1 MKRINFIKNIEQDE
15 IRSGFLVT
23 TDRKKIWQKEME
35 ILQIVDSICDK
46 YGIQY
51 YIDGGTLL
59 GAVRHGGFIP
69 WDDDIDLMMLRP
81 DYEKLCNIAKQ
92 EFKAPYFFQNIYTD
106 NTMFTISKLRNSN
119 TSAIENFSDNSY
131 NQGIFIDIWP
141 LDDISDGTAI
151 SNRISNIKKCLINMI
166 TSENDVLKSIND
178 NKKLLLSNEFV
189 KRYLSLSMKD
199 RINEYEKF
207 CSNHFGKSSQISYA
221 FTLTGNRRFDL
232 DWFRDCIML
241 DFENTKIPVPLCY
254 DKFLTIEFGDWHKFV
269 KGGGK
274 HEVQAFSADI
284 PYKEML
290 QKIVE

>member
-1 MKRINFIKNIEQDE
+1 MIKCSYDLKDE

-23 TDRKKIWQKEME
+23 SDRKKIWSVELDLLME
-35 ILQIVDSICDK
+35 FDRVCNK
-46 YGIQY
+46 YNLIY
-51 YIDGGTLL
+51 FANGGTLL
-59 GAVRHGGFIP
+59 GAVRHKGFIP

-119 TSAIENFSDNSY
+119 TSAIENFSDNNY

-141 LDDISDGTAI
+141 LDDISDGTII
-151 SNRISNIKKCLINMI
+151 SNRISNIKECLINMI
-166 TSENDVLKSIND
+166 TSEDDVIKFIN
-178 NKKLLLSNEFV
+178 NNQNLPLSKEFI
-189 KRYLSLSMKD
+189 KRYLSLKMKD

-207 CSNHFGKSSQISYA
+207 CANHFGKSSQISYA
-221 FTLTGNRRFDL
+221 FTLSGNRRFDL
-232 DWFRDCIML
+232 DWFQDCIML

-254 DKFLTIEFGDWHKFV
+254 DKFLTIEYGDWHKFV

-274 HEVQAFSADI
+274 HDVQAFSADI

-290 QKIVE
+290 QKIVD

>member
-1 MKRINFIKNIEQDE
+1 
-15 IRSGFLVT
+15 
-23 TDRKKIWQKEME
+23 
-35 ILQIVDSICDK
+35 
-46 YGIQY
+46 
-51 YIDGGTLL
+51 
-59 GAVRHGGFIP
+59 
-69 WDDDIDLMMLRP
+69 
-81 DYEKLCNIAKQ
+81 
-92 EFKAPYFFQNIYTD
+92 
-106 NTMFTISKLRNSN
+106 
-119 TSAIENFSDNSY
+119 
-131 NQGIFIDIWP
+131 
-141 LDDISDGTAI
+141 
-151 SNRISNIKKCLINMI
+151 MI

-207 CSNHFGKSSQISYA
+207 CSNHFGKSSQVSYA

-254 DKFLTIEFGDWHKFV
+254 DKFLTIEYGDWHKFV

-274 HEVQAFSADI
+274 HEVQVFSADI